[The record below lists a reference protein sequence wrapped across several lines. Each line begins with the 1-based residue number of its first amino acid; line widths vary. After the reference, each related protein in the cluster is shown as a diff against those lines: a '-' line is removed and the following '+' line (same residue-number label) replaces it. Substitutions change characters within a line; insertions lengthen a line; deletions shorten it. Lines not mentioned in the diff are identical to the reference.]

1 MKPSGIG
8 GQAVIEGIMMR
19 NKDKYSIAVRK
30 PDNEIEVTVRES
42 KVLTE
47 KHKWMSYPVIRGV
60 VSFID
65 SLITGISTINY
76 SASFYDDPDEQ
87 KKTKADEIGKS
98 IFKDKFESVLMAL
111 TVIVSVFL
119 AVGLF
124 MLLPYYVSRL
134 VKGYVASKTLLNLIE
149 GLVRVAIFILYLVLI
164 SLMKDIKR
172 TFMYHGAEHKCINCI
187 ENGARL
193 TVENVMN
200 SSRLHK
206 RCGTSFMF
214 LVMFISIIFF
224 IFIRVD
230 NTILQLVIRLLLI
243 PVIAGVSY
251 EVLRWAGRSDNA
263 FINIIS
269 KPGLWMQKLT
279 TREPDRDMAEV
290 AIAAV
295 EAVFDWRAFLDEYYA
310 DLEGEEA
317 RNEAVK
323 ASEQALADEAAAR
336 GYNKIKEQVELNATS
351 ADSET
356 RKIKPSEQTE
366 AVAKVAAQV
375 SSDEGIK
382 IEEPE
387 IPSEVSSVNVSDA
400 GINESEDGIELEDDI
415 ESEDGEQ
422 IEDDTQT
429 EDSLPDED
437 VQDTEEDELGVMRI
451 VQEMHARGYE
461 FTPIDIY
468 KAKARTFQ
476 IIDGK
481 IMPSFKVI
489 SKVGEV
495 AGESIEIAARDGEF
509 LSKDDLRQRAK
520 IGQSAI
526 DKLSELGILGDMTDS
541 NQLSLFDL

>member
-1 MKPSGIG
+1 MPQPFLLWREYMKTSGIG

-19 NKDKYSIAVRK
+19 NKDKYAIAVRK
-30 PDNEIEVTVRES
+30 PDNEIELSVRES
-42 KVLTE
+42 RLLTE
-47 KHKWMSYPVIRGV
+47 KYKWLNFPVIRGV
-60 VSFID
+60 FNFVD
-65 SLITGISTINY
+65 SLVTGVSTITY
-76 SASFYDDPDEQ
+76 SASFYDDPAEQ
-87 KKTKADEIGKS
+87 KKTKADEIGKA
-98 IFKDKFESVLMAL
+98 IFKDKLESVLMAV
-111 TVIVSVFL
+111 TIIISVAL

-124 MLLPYYVSRL
+124 MVVPYFVSRL
-134 VKGYVASKTLLNLIE
+134 LAGVVTSQFLLNFLE
-149 GLVRVAIFILYLVLI
+149 GIVRVVIFLLYLVAI
-164 SLMKDIKR
+164 SHMNDIKR

-187 ENGARL
+187 EHGAPL
-193 TVENVMN
+193 TVDNVMN

-230 NTILQLVIRLLLI
+230 KLVIRLLLI

-437 VQDTEEDELGVMRI
+437 VQDTEEDELG
-451 VQEMHARGYE
+451 G
-461 FTPIDIY
+461 
-468 KAKARTFQ
+468 
-476 IIDGK
+476 
-481 IMPSFKVI
+481 
-489 SKVGEV
+489 
-495 AGESIEIAARDGEF
+495 IEIEEPQESGEEIENADDVPIFKKRD
-509 LSKDDLRQRAK
+509 
-520 IGQSAI
+520 
-526 DKLSELGILGDMTDS
+526 SE
-541 NQLSLFDL
+541 

>member
-1 MKPSGIG
+1 MKTSGIG

-19 NKDKYSIAVRK
+19 NKDKYAIAVRK
-30 PDNEIEVTVRES
+30 PDNEIELSVRES
-42 KVLTE
+42 RLLTE
-47 KHKWMSYPVIRGV
+47 KYKWLNFPVIRGV
-60 VSFID
+60 FNFVD
-65 SLITGISTINY
+65 SLVTGVSTITY
-76 SASFYDDPDEQ
+76 SASFYDDPAEQ
-87 KKTKADEIGKS
+87 KKTKADEIGKA
-98 IFKDKFESVLMAL
+98 IFKDKLESVLMAV
-111 TVIVSVFL
+111 TIIISVAL

-124 MLLPYYVSRL
+124 MVVPYFVSRL
-134 VKGYVASKTLLNLIE
+134 LAGVVTSQFLLNFLE
-149 GLVRVAIFILYLVLI
+149 GIVRVVIFLLYLVAI
-164 SLMKDIKR
+164 SHMNDIKR

-187 ENGARL
+187 EHGAPL
-193 TVENVMN
+193 TVDNVMN

-263 FINIIS
+263 FINVIS

-323 ASEQALADEAAAR
+323 ASEYALADEAAAR

-366 AVAKVAAQV
+366 AVAKTAAQV

-387 IPSEVSSVNVSDA
+387 IPYEVSSVNVSDA

-429 EDSLPDED
+429 EDSMPDED
-437 VQDTEEDELGVMRI
+437 VQDTEEDELG
-451 VQEMHARGYE
+451 G
-461 FTPIDIY
+461 
-468 KAKARTFQ
+468 
-476 IIDGK
+476 
-481 IMPSFKVI
+481 
-489 SKVGEV
+489 
-495 AGESIEIAARDGEF
+495 IEIEEPQESGEEIENADDVPIFKKRD
-509 LSKDDLRQRAK
+509 
-520 IGQSAI
+520 
-526 DKLSELGILGDMTDS
+526 SE
-541 NQLSLFDL
+541 

>member
-1 MKPSGIG
+1 MKTSGIG

-19 NKDKYSIAVRK
+19 NKDKYAIAVRK
-30 PDNEIEVTVRES
+30 PDNEIELSVRES
-42 KVLTE
+42 RLLTE
-47 KHKWMSYPVIRGV
+47 KYKWLNFPVIRGV
-60 VSFID
+60 FNFVD
-65 SLITGISTINY
+65 SLVTGVSTITY
-76 SASFYDDPDEQ
+76 SASFYDDPAEQ
-87 KKTKADEIGKS
+87 KKTKADEIGKA
-98 IFKDKFESVLMAL
+98 IFKDKLESVLMAV
-111 TVIVSVFL
+111 TIIISVAL

-124 MLLPYYVSRL
+124 MVVPYFVSRL
-134 VKGYVASKTLLNLIE
+134 LAGVVTSQFLLNFLE
-149 GLVRVAIFILYLVLI
+149 GIVRVVIFLLYLVAI
-164 SLMKDIKR
+164 SHMNDIKR

-187 ENGARL
+187 EHGAPL
-193 TVENVMN
+193 TVDNVMN

-437 VQDTEEDELGVMRI
+437 VQDTEEDELG
-451 VQEMHARGYE
+451 G
-461 FTPIDIY
+461 
-468 KAKARTFQ
+468 
-476 IIDGK
+476 
-481 IMPSFKVI
+481 
-489 SKVGEV
+489 
-495 AGESIEIAARDGEF
+495 IEIEEPQESGEEIENADDVPIFKKRD
-509 LSKDDLRQRAK
+509 
-520 IGQSAI
+520 
-526 DKLSELGILGDMTDS
+526 SE
-541 NQLSLFDL
+541 

>member
-1 MKPSGIG
+1 MLP
-8 GQAVIEGIMMR
+8 
-19 NKDKYSIAVRK
+19 
-30 PDNEIEVTVRES
+30 
-42 KVLTE
+42 
-47 KHKWMSYPVIRGV
+47 GV
-60 VSFID
+60 PC
-65 SLITGISTINY
+65 L
-76 SASFYDDPDEQ
+76 
-87 KKTKADEIGKS
+87 
-98 IFKDKFESVLMAL
+98 
-111 TVIVSVFL
+111 
-119 AVGLF
+119 
-124 MLLPYYVSRL
+124 
-134 VKGYVASKTLLNLIE
+134 
-149 GLVRVAIFILYLVLI
+149 
-164 SLMKDIKR
+164 KR

-187 ENGARL
+187 EHGAPL
-193 TVENVMN
+193 TVDNVMN

-263 FINIIS
+263 FINVIS

-366 AVAKVAAQV
+366 AVAKAAAQV

-437 VQDTEEDELGVMRI
+437 VQDTEEDELG
-451 VQEMHARGYE
+451 G
-461 FTPIDIY
+461 
-468 KAKARTFQ
+468 
-476 IIDGK
+476 
-481 IMPSFKVI
+481 
-489 SKVGEV
+489 
-495 AGESIEIAARDGEF
+495 IEIEEPQESGEEIENADDVPIFKKRD
-509 LSKDDLRQRAK
+509 
-520 IGQSAI
+520 
-526 DKLSELGILGDMTDS
+526 SE
-541 NQLSLFDL
+541 

>member
-1 MKPSGIG
+1 MPQPFLLWREYMKTSGIG

-19 NKDKYSIAVRK
+19 NKDKYAIAVRK
-30 PDNEIEVTVRES
+30 PDNEIELSVRES
-42 KVLTE
+42 RLLTE
-47 KHKWMSYPVIRGV
+47 KYKWLNFPVIRGV
-60 VSFID
+60 FNFVD
-65 SLITGISTINY
+65 SLVTGVSTITY
-76 SASFYDDPDEQ
+76 SASFYDDPAEQ
-87 KKTKADEIGKS
+87 KKTKADEIGKA
-98 IFKDKFESVLMAL
+98 IFKDKLESVLMAV
-111 TVIVSVFL
+111 TIIISVAL

-124 MLLPYYVSRL
+124 MVVPYFVSRL
-134 VKGYVASKTLLNLIE
+134 LAGVVTSQFLLNFLE
-149 GLVRVAIFILYLVLI
+149 GIVRVVIFLLYLVAI
-164 SLMKDIKR
+164 SHMNDIKR

-187 ENGARL
+187 EHGAPL
-193 TVENVMN
+193 TVDNVMN

-263 FINIIS
+263 FINVIS
-269 KPGLWMQKLT
+269 KP
-279 TREPDRDMAEV
+279 E
-290 AIAAV
+290 AI
-295 EAVFDWRAFLDEYYA
+295 
-310 DLEGEEA
+310 
-317 RNEAVK
+317 K

-366 AVAKVAAQV
+366 AVAKAAAQV

-400 GINESEDGIELEDDI
+400 GINGSEDGIELEDDI

-437 VQDTEEDELGVMRI
+437 VQDTEEDELG
-451 VQEMHARGYE
+451 G
-461 FTPIDIY
+461 
-468 KAKARTFQ
+468 
-476 IIDGK
+476 
-481 IMPSFKVI
+481 
-489 SKVGEV
+489 
-495 AGESIEIAARDGEF
+495 IEIEEPQESGEEIENADDVPIFKKRD
-509 LSKDDLRQRAK
+509 
-520 IGQSAI
+520 
-526 DKLSELGILGDMTDS
+526 SE
-541 NQLSLFDL
+541 